1 MKVAIDIGHANG
13 TGARGNGYEE
23 HALCAVLGRYVQKML
38 GVYGIK
44 ADIIDDPELDNRHD
58 LTRAVDRIN
67 AGGYKLG
74 VSLHMDA
81 AAGGY
86 AHGAH
91 VCYVSQKG
99 GILAAHIAYRLA
111 ELMPG
116 RADRT
121 QLRKDL
127 YILKRTYPPMVLCEC
142 GFITHCE
149 NADMVANHPQCV
161 AEAIARGIWEYLT
174 TDN

>member
-1 MKVAIDIGHANG
+1 MKVALDIGHANG

-23 HALCAVLGRYVQKML
+23 HALCAVLGQHVRTEL

-58 LTRAVDRIN
+58 LTRAVERIN
-67 AGGYKLG
+67 AGGYALG

-81 AAGGY
+81 GKSGY

-91 VCYVSQKG
+91 VCYVSAKG

-111 ELMPG
+111 ALMPG
-116 RADRT
+116 RADST

-127 YILKRTYPPMVLCEC
+127 YILKRTAPPMVLCEC
-142 GFITHCE
+142 GFITNEE
-149 NADMVANHPQCV
+149 NAKLV
-161 AEAIARGIWEYLT
+161 AEQPAVVATAIAQGIWEYMT
-174 TDN
+174 TRH